1 MDRRKRNQTFLP
13 KNRGRKRT
21 QHKET
26 SARKRIL
33 IVTEGEKTE
42 VSYFKALKY
51 NEEFSNV
58 EIRTARGNAPVNVI
72 KSAEK
77 MCKDF
82 ELVFCVFDQDTIS
95 KYPETIDSFRK
106 TRNQSIKS
114 GIEFVAIPS
123 IPCFE
128 FWYLIRF
135 KDKSRSYSGSPSP
148 CSELIKDL
156 RKVPV
161 FENYDKSKS
170 AEYFKL
176 LAKHQKRAISKAQRI
191 LSKAKKDGV
200 REFFEDPSTRVH
212 IVVQALY
219 MNSGRQK

>member
-13 KNRGRKRT
+13 KNRGRKR
-21 QHKET
+21 
-26 SARKRIL
+26 IL

-42 VSYFKALKY
+42 VSYLKVLKY

-58 EIRTARGNAPVNVI
+58 EIRTAQGNGPVNVI

-77 MCKDF
+77 MCKHF

-95 KYPETIDSFRK
+95 NYPETIDFFRK
-106 TRNQSIKS
+106 TRKQSFKG

-128 FWYLIRF
+128 FWYLIHF
-135 KDKSRSYSGSPSP
+135 KDKSRSYSGSTSP

-156 RKVPV
+156 RRVPG

-170 AEYFKL
+170 VQYFRL
-176 LAKHQKRAISKAQRI
+176 LAKHQNRAISKAKSI
-191 LSKAKKDGV
+191 LSEAKKDGV
-200 REFFEDPSTRVH
+200 REFFEDPSTRIH
-212 IVVQALY
+212 IVIQALY